1 MPMSLNIILGNSGSG
16 KSHYI
21 YKKIIDES
29 QKHSDKSYI
38 ILVPEQF
45 TMQTQKTIVEMHPG
59 KGILNIDVLS
69 FERLAYRIFEE
80 VGGDERTALEETG
93 KSLVLQKIVQEN
105 RDKLPYLGS
114 QMGKPGYIAKVK
126 SLISEFMQYDVDAEE
141 MEEIVESSKNRTL
154 LHHKMQDM
162 QVLYTAYRDFLKGH
176 YMTGEEV
183 LDVLCQV
190 ISNSKKIQ
198 GSVLVLDGYTGFTP
212 IQNRLVACLLA
223 LCERVYV
230 TVTLDAKEDPYI
242 QVSPYSLFAMSK
254 KMIHKLVNVAGEI
267 KGCAISEPVRL
278 KPGRKS
284 RFAENPALSFLEQ
297 NLFRYKQRSFEGEQK
312 EIHIYAAAN
321 PREEM
326 EETARR
332 ILELVRE
339 EGFLYREIS
348 IVAGNL
354 QEYASV
360 TRQVFERVG
369 IPCFIDEKHSV
380 LMNPFVEY
388 IRAAMNLAVEN
399 YSYESVF
406 RYLRC
411 GMSSFSREETDRL
424 ENYAVALGIRGKKKW
439 RETWTRLYR
448 GMKPEEI
455 EVLNEIRKRFVEETE
470 PLMSCFSGREKTVEE
485 YTRALYDFLVNGN
498 VEEKLRV
505 QEALFHEM
513 GNLAMEKEYT
523 QIYGIVMELFDRMTE
538 ILGKEKVKRQEY
550 QQLLETGLSEAEVAL
565 IPPSADQ
572 VLVGDIER
580 TRLKGVKV
588 LFFVGVN
595 DGNIPKNTETGGI
608 LTELDREFL
617 EERGT
622 ELAPGSRELTAQQ
635 RFYLYLNLTKPSH
648 RLFLSYSL
656 SSAKGEPL
664 SPAYLIGTM
673 QKLFPGLI
681 VEETQGQAPMS
692 LLQHPGSSLEYFLK
706 GLKEEGEHD
715 PIWRELY
722 SWYLENPEYGRT
734 VRRLVQAAFM
744 HNPGDRISAGAAKAL
759 YGQISPYGATR
770 LEKYAACAF
779 AHFLQYGLGLTERA
793 EYEFKPMDMGNVV
806 HHALERFSQT
816 LDKEGK
822 QWRNLTDSE
831 RNSYVEECL
840 TQVAADYG
848 NTILHS
854 TARNEFLITRVGDIL
869 KKTVWA
875 LQQQLQRGQFEP
887 EGFEVSLAGGR
898 IDRVDVYEDG
908 DKVYVKIIDYKTGNT
923 SFDLVALYHGLQLQL
938 VVYLNGAVE
947 AEKVRHPEKEIIPAG
962 IFYYN
967 VKDPLV
973 VAEIEEDLGQVERKI
988 LKELK
993 MKGMVLAEKETVERM
1008 DSTLETIPVSYNKD
1022 GSFRRGSSA
1031 ADKEQ
1036 FKLLS
1041 AYVKKKIQE
1050 SREAILDGHAEASP
1064 YQLGTK
1070 KACTYCPYG
1079 AVCGFDQK
1087 IPGYEFRRLSRFS
1100 DEEIW
1105 KLMKE
1110 EV

>member
-1 MPMSLNIILGNSGSG
+1 MSLNIIMGNSGSG
-16 KSHYI
+16 KSYYI
-21 YKKIIDES
+21 YEKIIKEAW
-29 QKHSDKSYI
+29 KHPDKNYFV
-38 ILVPEQF
+38 LVPEQF

-80 VGGDERTALEETG
+80 VGGDERIALEETG
-93 KSLVLQKIVQEN
+93 KSLVLQKLVQEN
-105 RDKLPYLGS
+105 REKLPYFGN
-114 QMGKPGYIAKVK
+114 QMGKPGYLAQVK
-126 SLISEFMQYDVDAEE
+126 SLISEFMQYDVDAEN
-141 MEEIVESSKNRTL
+141 MQKIVEDSKNRAL
-154 LHHKMQDM
+154 LYHKMQDM

-183 LDVLCQV
+183 LDILCQV
-190 ISNSKKIQ
+190 ISDSKKIR
-198 GSVLVLDGYTGFTP
+198 GSVLVLDSYTGFTP
-212 IQNRLVACLLA
+212 IQNRLLACLLA

-230 TVTLDAKEDPYI
+230 TVTLDAREDPYL
-242 QVSPYSLFAMSK
+242 QGSPYSLFSMSK
-254 KMIHKLVNVAGEI
+254 KMIQKLVNTAREV
-267 KGCAISEPVRL
+267 KGCVIEEPVRL
-278 KPGRKS
+278 KAGGKS
-284 RFAENPALSFLEQ
+284 RFARNEALSFLEQ
-297 NLFRYKQRSFEGEQK
+297 NLFRYRQQTFTGKQKAIR
-312 EIHIYAAAN
+312 IYAASN

-326 EETARR
+326 EETARK

-339 EGFLYREIS
+339 ENFLYREIS

-360 TRQVFERVG
+360 TRQVFEDVG

-411 GMSSFSREETDRL
+411 GMGSFSREEIDRL

-439 RETWTRLYR
+439 REVWTRLYR

-455 EVLNEIRKRFVEETE
+455 SLLNELRKRFVEETE
-470 PLMSCFSGREKTVEE
+470 PLMTCFSGREKTVEE
-485 YTRALYDFLVNGN
+485 YTRGLYDFLVKGN
-498 VEEKLRV
+498 AEEKLRQ
-505 QEALFHEM
+505 QEALFHER

-523 QIYGIVMELFDRMTE
+523 QIYGIVMELLDRMTE

-588 LFFVGVN
+588 LFLVGVN
-595 DGNIPKNTETGGI
+595 DGNIPKNTEAGGI

-622 ELAPGSRELTAQQ
+622 ELAPGPRELTAQQ

-664 SPAYLIGTM
+664 SPAYLIGTL
-673 QKLFPGLI
+673 QKLFPGLS
-681 VEETQGQAPMS
+681 VEEAHGGEAMS
-692 LLQHPGSSLEYFLK
+692 LLQHPGTSLEYFLK
-706 GLKEEGEHD
+706 GLKAEGERD
-715 PIWRELY
+715 PVWRELY
-722 SWYLENPEYGRT
+722 SWYLENPEYGQT
-734 VRRLVQAAFM
+734 VRRLVQAAFV

-759 YGQISPYGATR
+759 YGQISPYGATK

-779 AHFLQYGLGLTERA
+779 AHFLQYGLGLAERE

-806 HHALERFSQT
+806 HKALESFSQT
-816 LDKEGK
+816 LQREGK

-831 RNSYVEECL
+831 RSSYVQECL
-840 TQVAADYG
+840 ANVTADYG

-869 KKTVWA
+869 EKTVWA
-875 LQQQLQRGQFEP
+875 LQQQLQRGSFEP

-898 IDRVDVYEDG
+898 IDRVDVYENE

-938 VVYLNGAVE
+938 VVYLNGAME
-947 AEKVRHPEKEIIPAG
+947 AEKTRHPGKEIIPAG

-973 VAEIEEDLGQVERKI
+973 AAEIEEDLSEVEKKV
-988 LKELK
+988 LKELR
-993 MKGMVLAEKETVERM
+993 MKGMVLAEKDTVQRL

-1022 GSFRRGSSA
+1022 GSLRRGSSV
-1031 ADKEQ
+1031 ADREQ
-1036 FKLLS
+1036 FTLLS
-1041 AYVKKKIQE
+1041 AYVKKKIE
-1050 SREAILDGHAEASP
+1050 KARGEILEGHAEASP

-1070 KACTYCPYG
+1070 KACTYCPYMS
-1079 AVCGFDQK
+1079 VCGFDQK
-1087 IPGYEFRRLSRFS
+1087 IPGYEFRRLARFS

-1110 EV
+1110 DM